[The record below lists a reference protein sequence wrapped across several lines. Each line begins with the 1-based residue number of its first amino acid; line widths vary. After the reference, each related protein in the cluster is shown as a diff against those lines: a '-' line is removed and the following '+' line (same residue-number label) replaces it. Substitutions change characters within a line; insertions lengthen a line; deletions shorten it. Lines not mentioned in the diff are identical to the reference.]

1 MHDRL
6 AEFWRDRRGTTSIEY
21 VLIAGLVSILI
32 VVGAT
37 RIGSNLSTNYFSPVA
52 KGLS

>member
-1 MHDRL
+1 MQHRL
-6 AEFWRDRRGTTSIEY
+6 AEFWRDRRGATSIEY

-37 RIGSNLSTNYFSPVA
+37 RIGSNLTTNYFTPVA
-52 KGLS
+52 KGFS